1 MSTTRYEEA
10 ADSRETDARRLALR
24 RELRALIRSWNPAVS
39 SDVDDHSSLI
49 ASSVIDS
56 LSLFNLI
63 LWIEDKSGRTI
74 DPAAVNITRD
84 WDSIAAILQYLD
96 RSPEGGGVGASEP
109 VKAARRRSRYRVV
122 TYRPEFK
129 PAVAEF
135 QTGLWSPDPDR
146 NLRYLEW
153 KYEDNPYAD
162 HGHIYLAFDDAALVG
177 MRGFYPSRWQIGLPP
192 RSVPLLVADDLL
204 VGEQHRNKGLV
215 SEIMSAARDD
225 LRGLG
230 ERYVINLSGGT
241 LTVLESLAM
250 GWRTAGM
257 LSPMSRQSS
266 SGSFYTKLGRLL
278 TRVTHPAHIDTSH
291 TRIDTPGSFSRLDNA
306 RNPHRTEFGLDVE
319 IDTRPRIPE
328 MIDLIGRI
336 GYGGRLRHVRDEG
349 YLEWRYRNPFREYR
363 FLYSAD
369 AAVNG
374 FLVLRR
380 ATDRVPPRRQVSIV
394 DLEAINDRVACA
406 LLETAVH
413 AGSFEELDVWA
424 ATISAAAV
432 THVRRLGFRP
442 AKGQLTASGTPY
454 LLVWSLDGSE
464 GDEQWRLEGVDL
476 LDLSRWDLRTI
487 YSMFG

>member
-1 MSTTRYEEA
+1 MSTTRHEGA
-10 ADSRETDARRLALR
+10 ADSRETEARRLALR
-24 RELRALIRSWNPAVS
+24 RELRALIRSWNPALS
-39 SDVDDHSSLI
+39 SDVDEHSSLI
-49 ASSVIDS
+49 ASGVIDS

-63 LWIEDKSGRTI
+63 LWIEAKSGRTI
-74 DPAAVNITRD
+74 DPAVVNVTRD

-96 RSPEGGGVGASEP
+96 PSPEGGRVGASEP
-109 VKAARRRSRYRVV
+109 VTAARRQSRYRVV

-129 PAVAEF
+129 RAVAEF

-162 HGHIYLAFDDAALVG
+162 HGHIYLAFDDGELVG

-192 RSVPLLVADDLL
+192 RVVPLLVADDLL
-204 VGEQHRNKGLV
+204 VSEQHRNKGLV
-215 SEIMSAARDD
+215 SDIMSAARDD
-225 LRGLG
+225 LRRLG

-266 SGSFYTKLGRLL
+266 SGPFSAKLGRLL
-278 TRVTHPAHIDTSH
+278 TKLTRAPRINNRHR
-291 TRIDTPGSFSRLDNA
+291 RIDEPSPFSRLDRA

-319 IDTRPRIPE
+319 IDTRPRIPA
-328 MIDLIGRI
+328 MIDLLGRI
-336 GYGGRLRHVRDEG
+336 GYGGRVRHVRDEG

-369 AAVNG
+369 AALNG

-394 DLEAINDRVACA
+394 DLEAINDRVASA

-424 ATISAAAV
+424 ATISAPAV
-432 THVRRLGFRP
+432 TQLRTLGFHP
-442 AKGQLTASGTPY
+442 AKGQLTTSGTPY

-464 GDEQWRLEGVDL
+464 GEQWRLEGVDL